1 MGVFKMEWKIGEEMC
16 GCVGLHHFLLMMIFW
31 RHGNLNLVCFKVCCA
46 CVVVV
51 TLQHTNNRTWPI
63 TT

>member
-1 MGVFKMEWKIGEEMC
+1 
-16 GCVGLHHFLLMMIFW
+16 
-31 RHGNLNLVCFKVCCA
+31 LNLVCFKVYCA

-51 TLQHTNNRTWPI
+51 ILQRTNNRTWPI